1 MSHHDE
7 LTFDDLESLKPVE
20 VPFSYGGTRY
30 VLREA
35 SGEAAASW
43 KAAQLRAHRPTA
55 DGKLLPT
62 PELVETEPL
71 LVSLCLYRA
80 DATGAIPTDRN
91 GGPCPKSLVPAKE
104 VKALP
109 SRVQRFLF
117 EQAQKVSRIGKY
129 EEDLESMKRLRAYL
143 DERIKELEAAQA
155 EDGPGN

>member
-1 MSHHDE
+1 VRDE
-7 LTFDDLESLKPVE
+7 LTFDDLESLKPAE

-80 DATGAIPTDRN
+80 DASGGIPADKA
-91 GGPCPKSLVPAKE
+91 GGPCPKALVPAKE

-117 EQAQKVSRIGKY
+117 EQAQKISRLGQY
-129 EEDLESMKRLRAYL
+129 EEDLARMKALRTYL
-143 DERIKELEAAQA
+143 DERIGELEAAQR
-155 EDGPGN
+155 EGGPGN